1 MAKNRQLRIG
11 IYAGTFNPVHVG
23 HIAFALQAIKEA
35 NLDQVVFLPERQPR
49 HKVGV
54 EHFGHRVAMLNRAIR
69 PYTNMMVLE
78 LVDRNFTV
86 IKTMPQ
92 LLTTFPGAQLILLT
106 GSDTALSIPLWAH
119 AQRLLDS
126 MELVVGVRTNHQ
138 LANVWAEIGGWKVL
152 PQRLYVVESFAGAVS
167 STAVRKALRTRDY
180 TPGLLRSVHR
190 YARRNWLY
198 VSLENV
204 TEKNV

>member
-1 MAKNRQLRIG
+1 MKKNRQARIG
-11 IYAGTFNPVHVG
+11 IYAGTFNPVHLG

-35 NLDQVVFLPERQPR
+35 DLDQVVFLPERQPR

-54 EHFGHRVAMLNRAIR
+54 EHFGHRVAMLKRAIR
-69 PYTNMMVLE
+69 PYTNMSIVE

-86 IKTMPQ
+86 MKTMPQ
-92 LLTTFPGAQLILLT
+92 LLRAFPDSQLTLLM
-106 GSDTALSIPLWAH
+106 GSDVALDIPHWQH
-119 AQRLLDS
+119 AQRLLES
-126 MELVVGVRTNHQ
+126 TELVVGVRSDRQ
-138 LANVWAEIGGWKVL
+138 LADVWAEIGSWKV
-152 PQRLYVVESFAGAVS
+152 PPKQLYMVESFAAEVT